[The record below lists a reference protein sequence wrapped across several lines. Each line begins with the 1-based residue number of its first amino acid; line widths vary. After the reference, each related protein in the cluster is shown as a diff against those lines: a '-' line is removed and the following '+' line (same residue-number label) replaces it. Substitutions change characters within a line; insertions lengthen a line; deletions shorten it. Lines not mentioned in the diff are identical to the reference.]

1 MDLPS
6 IIAECLASLLKGAL
20 QSQSLHVWALTLGP
34 LERMGGIKGRFSSP
48 LAGYWLWVA
57 VGVAAVLISVALIA
71 LLSHRGRVGRRRGWR
86 AFVAQ
91 AEEAGL
97 SREEQNLLAK
107 IARTAGLTNLNSIFT
122 SEQAFHKGVRG
133 MAAGNDALKVG
144 NGICVG
150 CAFLVLLREKL
161 GFQGPPTEAKLGAI
175 KLAPISPGTS
185 LAVIRPLDN
194 SSFKAIVTDSKGSEE
209 LSVVPEAPVDG
220 RAGESWVLRL
230 AQGGTVWEFNALL
243 LRADRERVVLK
254 PIGEIRWINR
264 RRFVR
269 AHTRRPAYVASF
281 PFNKPMRKG
290 DVPEFIPA
298 ALIEIGGPGVQLIA
312 PMKAKNGQRVLVVM
326 EPNDKRLVQSVGIVR
341 RTARDA
347 LGTRMSVELVGL
359 TTRDINE
366 LAKATI
372 QAAQTD
378 VRSAVVGRRPQPV
391 AAAAEEF

>member
-6 IIAECLASLLKGAL
+6 IIAECLASPLKGVL
-20 QSQSLHVWALTLGP
+20 QSGSLEVWTRTVGP

-48 LAGYWLWVA
+48 LAGYWLWIA
-57 VGVAAVLISVALIA
+57 VGVAAVVISVVLIA
-71 LLSHRGRVGRRRGWR
+71 LLLHRGRVGHRKAWR
-86 AFVAQ
+86 AFAAQ
-91 AEEAGL
+91 AEEVGL

-107 IARTAGLTNLNSIFT
+107 IARAAGLANLNSIFT
-122 SEQAFHKGVRG
+122 SEQAFNKGVRA

-144 NGICVG
+144 SGICVG
-150 CAFLVLLREKL
+150 CAFLILLREKL
-161 GFQGPPTEAKLGAI
+161 GFQAPPTEAKLGAI
-175 KLAPISPGTS
+175 KLAPISRGTS
-185 LAVIRPLDN
+185 LEVIRPLDN
-194 SSFKAIVTDSKGSEE
+194 SSFKAVVTDSKGTEE
-209 LSVVPEAPVDG
+209 LTVVPEAPVAG

-230 AQGGTVWEFNALL
+230 AQGGTVWEFNALV
-243 LRADRERVVLK
+243 LRAGRERAVLK

-269 AHTRRPAYVASF
+269 ASTRRPAYVASF

-326 EPNDKRLVQSVGIVR
+326 ELNDERLVESVGVVR
-341 RTARDA
+341 RTARDR

-359 TTRDINE
+359 NTSDINE

-372 QAAQTD
+372 EAAQTD
-378 VRSAVVGRRPQPV
+378 VGSAVVGRRQAV
-391 AAAAEEF
+391 AAAAAEEF

>member
-1 MDLPS
+1 MNLPP
-6 IIAECLASLLKGAL
+6 IIAECLAGPLKGAL
-20 QSQSLHVWALTLGP
+20 QSLLEVSTRTLGP

-48 LAGYWLWVA
+48 LAGYWLWVG
-57 VGVAAVLISVALIA
+57 VGVGAIAISVALIA
-71 LLSHRGRVGRRRGWR
+71 LLSHRGRVGRRKGWQ

-107 IARTAGLTNLNSIFT
+107 IARTAGLSNLNSIFT
-122 SEQAFHKGVRG
+122 SEHAFHKGVRA

-144 NGICVG
+144 SGICVG
-150 CAFLVLLREKL
+150 CAFLILLREKL
-161 GFQGPPTEAKLGAI
+161 GFRAPPTEAKLGAI
-175 KLAPISPGTS
+175 KLAPIPPGTA
-185 LAVIRPLDN
+185 LEVIRPLGN
-194 SSFKAIVTDSKGSEE
+194 SSFKAVLTDSKGTEE
-209 LSVVPEAPVDG
+209 LTVVPEALVAG

-230 AQGGTVWEFNALL
+230 AQGGTVWEFNALV
-243 LRADRERVVLK
+243 LRADRERVILK

-269 AHTRRPAYVASF
+269 ASTRRPAYVASF
-281 PFNKPMRKG
+281 PFDKPMRKG

-312 PMKAKNGQRVLVVM
+312 PMKAENGQRVLVVM
-326 EPNDKRLVQSVGIVR
+326 ELNDEKLVESVGVVR
-341 RTARDA
+341 RTARDR

-359 TTRDINE
+359 NTSDITE

-378 VRSAVVGRRPQPV
+378 EEPAVVGRPQLV
-391 AAAAEEF
+391 ATAAEES